1 MSDVYTD
8 ELKFVTEHRRYL
20 HQHPELSLEE
30 YKTTEYI
37 ISVLKDIGVSFYQ
50 VLDTGVIATLS
61 GNSGTTLGFR
71 ADIDALPVHEQ
82 NNVEYKSR
90 NDNVMHA
97 CGHDGHTTALLLF
110 VKRAKALSDTGEL
123 KHNCVFIFQP
133 SEEAN
138 AGANLMINAWD
149 NRPEFDAIFGVHLMP
164 DEDEGLVLYRDG
176 ELTASATEYH
186 FRVKGASAHVAQKHQ
201 GVSALE
207 TILKIASEV
216 GSIQQFHLDGLNRN
230 IIHMG
235 KIHGGEAVNTVPANA
250 GLSGTIRTYEAS
262 DLAIIKSQLTKI
274 KEAAELLYGASVE
287 LHYTEGYP
295 AVKNNSELREV
306 VENSIGT
313 AGLRGIEKD
322 KPYLF
327 GEDFSFYSNIAKTYF
342 VFAGSRNLEKGY
354 ASSLHTDTFNF
365 DERVLIKV
373 ADYYEALLNNY

>member
-110 VKRAKALSDTGEL
+110 VKRAKALSATGEL

-176 ELTASATEYH
+176 ELSASATEYH

-235 KIHGGEAVNTVPANA
+235 KIHGGEAVNTVPTNA

-262 DLAIIKSQLTKI
+262 DLSVIKSQLTKI

-306 VENSIGT
+306 VETSIGS
-313 AGLRGIEKD
+313 AGLRGAEKD